1 MSDIQSFF
9 EEKKQNSESDRVGYF
24 FKYVNS
30 LKINNENNCINNYV
44 LNRSLIK
51 ISSNYLGLLPV
62 FCGGSLMENF
72 PHKGARISSQLWH
85 RDKHDRKIIK
95 IFLYLTDVDSKNG
108 PFEYITKTHVNGK
121 FWKKFRTI
129 ERLTDSELK
138 GKNSEILSYKKI
150 CTGKAGDIIFV
161 DTTGIHRG
169 GYVQKGRR
177 KIVEC
182 CGSFFGR
189 SHCLWNRSGDHCNP
203 GHLSRYTSQAAHGG
217 WCPRFGRETS
227 FPFNGKCK

>member
-1 MSDIQSFF
+1 LSDIQSFF

-108 PFEYITKTHVNGK
+108 PFEYITKAHVNGK

-177 KIVEC
+177 KIVDMYHFTKN
-182 CGSFFGR
+182 SNSPKFFTISDDFIPENNMIKDFLDYR
-189 SHCLWNRSGDHCNP
+189 
-203 GHLSRYTSQAAHGG
+203 
-217 WCPRFGRETS
+217 
-227 FPFNGKCK
+227 